1 MGEWKVK
8 TSAEHLHQCHINLV
22 KWPLKFC
29 HDNYN
34 KNNGDDVAV
43 PANDE
48 WDEG

>member
-1 MGEWKVK
+1 VEVK

-34 KNNGDDVAV
+34 NNNDNDDDVAV
-43 PANDE
+43 AVNKE
-48 WDEG
+48 RDEG